1 MREYTLLAVL
11 SVLGVVALEHLW
23 LRTGVLRTAQYW
35 IAMGIVFVFQVVVDG
50 WLTKLSAPIV
60 LYDGGQITGVRIPWD
75 IPVEDYLFGFSMV
88 TLTLLTWLHLGEREP
103 FETRAPRD
111 ARASRH
117 ADESRDAGVAPASGP
132 ATGTPDRTPEETA

>member
-11 SVLGVVALEHLW
+11 SVLGVVALELFW

-60 LYDGGQITGVRIPWD
+60 LYDEGDIIGVRVPWD
-75 IPVEDYLFGFSMV
+75 IPVEDYLFGFSMI
-88 TLTLLTWLHLGEREP
+88 TLTLLVWLRLGDRQAGG
-103 FETRAPRD
+103 TGRA
-111 ARASRH
+111 
-117 ADESRDAGVAPASGP
+117 APAPGP
-132 ATGTPDRTPEETA
+132 GASTDVRTTEEAV